1 MSSAER
7 QVEFLDHLQRILN
20 EGSFVSSY
28 KYALIRVLA
37 DLSVERSALNDGSLK
52 IPLDELA
59 ERFIEVYWRQVA
71 PFRGKRVLAQ
81 NSGRQASLITRIA
94 AIRERA
100 GKLSEARR
108 LPGWK
113 ALIAGTKRLLDEMPL
128 WRLQRVGDEM
138 LECFY
143 ENRLVDDAIHLKPG
157 IAACF
162 AAQFQVVQAL
172 VQLSWLR
179 FVQRLPVNH
188 DLIGQGGDLAEFLFG
203 ADRSVLGPL
212 CEWLADLQEGQCFYC
227 GSALRARG
235 EVDHFVPWVRYPRDL
250 GHNFVL
256 THDACNG
263 AKGDRL
269 AAVPHLERWLE
280 RNAAREVELDALF
293 SKARVLHDAATS
305 VQVAAWS
312 YESVDRAGG
321 LVWSEGDT
329 LVYLGRDWRKR
340 FDTAWRG
347 AEP

>member
-7 QVEFLDHLQRILN
+7 QVEFLDNLQRILN

-37 DLSVERSALNDGSLK
+37 DLSVERSALDDGSLK

-108 LPGWK
+108 LPEWTV
-113 ALIAGTKRLLDEMPL
+113 LIATTRRLLDEMPL

-143 ENRLVDDAIHLKPG
+143 ENRLVDRAIHLKPG

-212 CEWLADLQEGQCFYC
+212 CERLTDLQEGKCFYC
-227 GSALRARG
+227 GTALRARG

-250 GHNFVL
+250 GHNFVV

-280 RNAAREVELDALF
+280 RNSAREEELNALF
-293 SKARVLHDAATS
+293 AKARVLHDASTS

-321 LVWSEGDT
+321 LVWSEGDK
-329 LVYLGRDWRKR
+329 LVYLGQDWRKR

-347 AEP
+347 AK